1 MIIVSIGQCIKN
13 LREYRG
19 WNQGKTA
26 EKANISQTHLSKIE
40 RGEIATP
47 HLSTIQELLET
58 LGVNTERLFKRVL
71 NDVDP
76 DQFVDLCKEDS
87 QFE

>member
-1 MIIVSIGQCIKN
+1 VNIGECIKR

-26 EKANISQTHLSKIE
+26 EKADISQTHLSKIE

-47 HLSTIQELLET
+47 HLQTIRAILET
-58 LGVNTERLFKRVL
+58 LGVNTERLIKRVL
-71 NDVDP
+71 KDIDP
-76 DQFVDLCKEDS
+76 DEFLDLCKEDS